1 MIDIVYMVT
10 MTSTTAVSG
19 SGGAAGAPGAARQPA
34 VSVEEILS
42 GSRVTFGVTAPA
54 SAATVAELEASGVES
69 LWAGGHIASRNPSPE
84 AMIYLA
90 LLAANSTVPVGTAT
104 LLLPLYPPAIVAKQ
118 IADLD
123 NASDGRLLL
132 GVGVGGEYPQE
143 FRAVQVPMPERGRR
157 ADESIALIR
166 RLWTGEQISHGGPFY
181 PMDEVKVHPR
191 PRQSGGPPIVVSGRQ
206 EAAMR
211 RAALLGDG
219 WMPYLYSPRR
229 YRASVARIRE
239 IAAAD
244 GRDLGRF
251 GWMLYVPVCV
261 DPDAARARRAAAGFL
276 GGTYQQ
282 DFEQMIEHV
291 GAAGPAGYV
300 AERLCEYVDAGVR
313 HFIFL
318 MVGDPVAQAR
328 QLAERVVP
336 VLREQAARA

>member
-1 MIDIVYMVT
+1 
-10 MTSTTAVSG
+10 MTSGQELAVD
-19 SGGAAGAPGAARQPA
+19 
-34 VSVEEILS
+34 VEAIMS
-42 GSRVTFGVTAPA
+42 DSRLTFGVTAPG
-54 SAATVAELEASGVES
+54 SAAAVAELEAIGVES

-90 LLAANSTVPVGTAT
+90 LLTANSTVPIGTAT

-123 NASDGRLLL
+123 NASGGRVIL

-143 FRAVQVPMPERGRR
+143 FRAVQVAMADRGKR
-157 ADESIALIR
+157 ADEAIALIR
-166 RLWTGEQISHGGPFY
+166 RLWTGEEISHDGPFY

-211 RAALLGDG
+211 RAAASGDG

-229 YRASVARIRE
+229 YRASVARIQE

-244 GRDLGRF
+244 GRGLKRF
-251 GWMLYVPVCV
+251 GWMLYIPVCI
-261 DPDAARARRAAAGFL
+261 DADAARARRAAAGFL

-282 DFEQMIEHV
+282 DFEEMIQHV

-300 AERLCEYVDAGVR
+300 AERLCEYADAGVR

-318 MVGDPVAQAR
+318 VVGDAVAQAA
-328 QLAERVVP
+328 QLIEHVMPA
-336 VLREQAARA
+336 LRAQAARA

>member
-1 MIDIVYMVT
+1 MVDIVYMVD
-10 MTSTTAVSG
+10 MTSTTTVSG
-19 SGGAAGAPGAARQPA
+19 HGAIGATQEPA
-34 VSVEEILS
+34 VGVAAIMSD
-42 GSRVTFGVTAPA
+42 SRVTFGVTAPA
-54 SAATVAELEASGVES
+54 SAATVAELEAIGVES

-123 NASDGRLLL
+123 NASGGRVML

-143 FRAVQVPMPERGRR
+143 FRAVQVPQSERGRR
-157 ADESIALIR
+157 ADEAITLIR
-166 RLWTGEQISHGGPFY
+166 RLWTGEEISHSGPFY
-181 PMDEVKVHPR
+181 PMNDVKVHPR
-191 PRQSGGPPIVVSGRQ
+191 PRQVGGPPILVSGRQ

-211 RAALLGDG
+211 RAATVGDG

-239 IAAAD
+239 IAAAH

-251 GWMLYVPVCV
+251 GWTLYIPVCV
-261 DPDAARARRAAAGFL
+261 DSDAARARRAAAAFL

-282 DFEQMIEHV
+282 DFEQMIGHV
-291 GAAGPAGYV
+291 GAAGPTGFV
-300 AERLCEYVDAGVR
+300 AERLCEYVDAGAR

-318 MVGDPVAQAR
+318 MVGEPVTQAR
-328 QLAERVVP
+328 QLVEHVVP
-336 VLREQAARA
+336 VLRAHADQA